1 MSEAQVFVYSLIPS
15 VDRGEGVS
23 SKPLVQE
30 SSGATAFVNGITSFP
45 RGRGMPLH
53 THNVDESVTVLEG
66 RGRFESGRMVQEV
79 RPWDTVFVPAGV
91 PHRFV
96 NSGDDSFRILWVYG
110 GTQVT
115 RTFVESGKTVP
126 HLSDKDRVAQKS
138 D

>member
-1 MSEAQVFVYSLIPS
+1 MSEAQVFVYSLMPS

-30 SSGATAFVNGITSFP
+30 SSGATVFINGITSFP
-45 RGRGMPLH
+45 QGRAMPLH
-53 THNVDESVTVLEG
+53 THNVDESVTVLAG
-66 RGRFESGRMVQEV
+66 RGRFESKGMAQEV

-91 PHRFV
+91 SHRFV
-96 NSGDDSFRILWVYG
+96 NSGDDVLRILWVYG

-115 RTFVESGKTVP
+115 RTLVESGKTVP
-126 HLSDKDRVAQKS
+126 HLSDGDRSAQKS